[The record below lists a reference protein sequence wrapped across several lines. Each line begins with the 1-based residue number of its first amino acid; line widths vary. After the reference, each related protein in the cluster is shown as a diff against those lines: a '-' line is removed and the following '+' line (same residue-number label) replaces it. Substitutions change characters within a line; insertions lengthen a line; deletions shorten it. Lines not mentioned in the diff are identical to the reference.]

1 MNPYRYASHPEY
13 DFNNE
18 ADFRKLEKQAYDGV
32 ISIQHFPPA
41 AYRYFDKLRN
51 IYRAYKFDGL
61 NQADAKK
68 MKSEAY
74 SEYLEA
80 KSAYEEWCSV
90 FAEYQD
96 NIRQTCTI
104 ITKIEKSH
112 DVREIAGLACKAISL
127 LTGEASFAQRQKAKW
142 EADTSSSYYIIC
154 PYCGYAIDACYGYEE
169 GEHEIECPE
178 CGKTYIMEINISYD
192 YETRRTNNE

>member
-32 ISIQHFPPA
+32 ISIQNFPPA
-41 AYRYFDKLRN
+41 AYRYFDKLRS

-61 NQADAKK
+61 NQTDAKK

-80 KSAYEEWCSV
+80 KSAYEEWRSV
-90 FAEYQD
+90 YAEYQD

-112 DVREIAGLACKAISL
+112 DVREIAGL
-127 LTGEASFAQRQKAKW
+127 F
-142 EADTSSSYYIIC
+142 
-154 PYCGYAIDACYGYEE
+154 
-169 GEHEIECPE
+169 
-178 CGKTYIMEINISYD
+178 
-192 YETRRTNNE
+192 